1 MTDVRCKT
9 CDQGVLTL
17 QKVHRMSGPAVT
29 IGYLLLI
36 PSLLGI
42 AFAMFFFIM
51 SMVGAVSV
59 AQEKLSAT
67 TIQRLHDTNVPADL
81 VTELEAGKMLSAAK
95 KEGLNADQA
104 AAVTAAETELNARAG
119 ATGCLGACG
128 TGMAA
133 TIAVLSFIGGLLGWL
148 LVMKKRILVC
158 SACSAV
164 MNAS

>member
-59 AQEKLSAT
+59 APEKLSAT
-67 TIQRLHDTNVPADL
+67 TIQRLHDKMCRRISSPSWKQERYSQLGPIFRQPRHAGSRSGADHL
-81 VTELEAGKMLSAAK
+81 T
-95 KEGLNADQA
+95 
-104 AAVTAAETELNARAG
+104 
-119 ATGCLGACG
+119 
-128 TGMAA
+128 
-133 TIAVLSFIGGLLGWL
+133 
-148 LVMKKRILVC
+148 KKRGLANNRVQDVV
-158 SACSAV
+158 SYPGD
-164 MNAS
+164 